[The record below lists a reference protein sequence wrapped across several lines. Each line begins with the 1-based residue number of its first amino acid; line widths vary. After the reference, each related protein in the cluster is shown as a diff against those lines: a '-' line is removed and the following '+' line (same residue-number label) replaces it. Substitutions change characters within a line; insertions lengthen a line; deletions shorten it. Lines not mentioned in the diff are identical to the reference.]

1 MAHFSACE
9 FCEYSPFNDLI
20 LEGIAMSKQAEFGVI
35 WIMTPI
41 FADLAADDLARI
53 SSLCHTQNLGVGE
66 MLFQKGDP
74 GGALFGVRRG
84 QIRIETGA
92 SDGSRLTL
100 NFMGPGDLFGEVAVL
115 DGQSRTADA
124 TAGEPTELFVLRRED
139 FLSHL
144 EREPKGAIKIMQLLC
159 QRIRWQSGPADATAG
174 EPTELFVLRR
184 EDFLSHLER
193 EPKVAIKI
201 MQLLCQRIRWQSER
215 MEESVLQPLPV
226 RLARRLCA
234 LASDFGSE
242 VHISQE
248 QLGVFVGAARESVN
262 RQLQL
267 WRKDGI
273 VDLQRGRI
281 LLQNMTKLTAVA
293 RNE

>member
-1 MAHFSACE
+1 
-9 FCEYSPFNDLI
+9 
-20 LEGIAMSKQAEFGVI
+20 MSKAAEFAVI
-35 WIMTPI
+35 LKMNPM
-41 FADLAADDLARI
+41 FADLDADELQRI
-53 SSLCHTQNLGVGE
+53 SSLCHAKHFGAGE
-66 MLFQKGDP
+66 VLFRKGDP
-74 GGALFGVRRG
+74 GDALFGVRRG

-100 NFMGPGDLFGEVAVL
+100 NLMGPGDLFGEVAVL
-115 DGQSRTADA
+115 DGQNRSADA
-124 TAGEPTELFVLRRED
+124 TAGEPTELFVLGRAD
-139 FLSHL
+139 FLEHL
-144 EREPKGAIKIMQLLC
+144 EREP
-159 QRIRWQSGPADATAG
+159 R
-174 EPTELFVLRR
+174 
-184 EDFLSHLER
+184 
-193 EPKVAIKI
+193 VAIKI
-201 MQLLCQRIRWQSER
+201 IQLLCQRIRWQSER

-234 LASDFGSE
+234 LAAEFGSE

-273 VDLQRGRI
+273 LDLQRGRI
-281 LLQNMTKLTAVA
+281 LLLNMGRLTAVA

>member
-1 MAHFSACE
+1 MTHFDPGEPRVITIFELAPE
-9 FCEYSPFNDLI
+9 N
-20 LEGIAMSKQAEFGVI
+20 IAMSKQAEFAVLLK
-35 WIMTPI
+35 MNPM
-41 FADLAADDLARI
+41 FADLDADELQRI
-53 SSLCHTQNLGVGE
+53 SALCHTQHLSAGE

-74 GGALFGVRRG
+74 GDALFAVRRG
-84 QIRIETGA
+84 QIRIETGT
-92 SDGSRLTL
+92 SDGGRLTL
-100 NFMGPGDLFGEVAVL
+100 NFLGPGDLFGEVAVL

-124 TAGEPTELFVLRRED
+124 AAGEPTELFVLRRED
-139 FLSHL
+139 FIGHL
-144 EREPKGAIKIMQLLC
+144 EREPRVAVKLIMLLC
-159 QRIRWQSGPADATAG
+159 QRIRW
-174 EPTELFVLRR
+174 
-184 EDFLSHLER
+184 
-193 EPKVAIKI
+193 
-201 MQLLCQRIRWQSER
+201 MSER
-215 MEESVLQPLPV
+215 MDESVQQPLPV

-273 VDLQRGRI
+273 LDLQRGRI

>member
-1 MAHFSACE
+1 MATFQTAGRHRWRRVVRARPMAEAYPGIAEQLKGRQNNPNMLQRYVTYDTLPGSQILIRLF
-9 FCEYSPFNDLI
+9 FDI
-20 LEGIAMSKQAEFGVI
+20 LELIAMSKQTEFAVI
-35 WIMTPI
+35 LKMNPM
-41 FADLAADDLARI
+41 FADLGADELQRI
-53 SSLCHTQNLGVGE
+53 SGLCHTQQLALGE

-74 GGALFGVRRG
+74 GNALYGVRRG

-115 DGQSRTADA
+115 DGESRTADA
-124 TAGEPTELFVLRRED
+124 MAGEPSELFVLRRED
-139 FLSHL
+139 FLAHL
-144 EREPKGAIKIMQLLC
+144 EREPRVAVKLIRLLC
-159 QRIRWQSGPADATAG
+159 QRIRW
-174 EPTELFVLRR
+174 
-184 EDFLSHLER
+184 
-193 EPKVAIKI
+193 
-201 MQLLCQRIRWQSER
+201 MSER

-262 RQLQL
+262 RQLQG
-267 WRKDGI
+267 WRREGI
-273 VDLQRGRI
+273 LDLQRGRI
-281 LLQNMTKLTAVA
+281 LLQNINKLTAVA

>member
-1 MAHFSACE
+1 MTSISARP
-9 FCEYSPFNDLI
+9 YRGARPFPQAYPGKGRLLKGAKNIPRVLQSYATYDTLRQHMN
-20 LEGIAMSKQAEFGVI
+20 LRTAYFNALSGEGIAMSKQAEFAVI
-35 WIMTPI
+35 LKMNPM
-41 FADLAADDLARI
+41 FADLGADELQRI

-84 QIRIETGA
+84 Q
-92 SDGSRLTL
+92 
-100 NFMGPGDLFGEVAVL
+100 
-115 DGQSRTADA
+115 
-124 TAGEPTELFVLRRED
+124 PTELFVLRRED
-139 FLSHL
+139 FLAHL
-144 EREPKGAIKIMQLLC
+144 EREPRVAIKLIQLLC
-159 QRIRWQSGPADATAG
+159 QRIRW
-174 EPTELFVLRR
+174 
-184 EDFLSHLER
+184 
-193 EPKVAIKI
+193 
-201 MQLLCQRIRWQSER
+201 MSER

-262 RQLQL
+262 RQLQQ
-267 WRKDGI
+267 WRKEGI
-273 VDLQRGRI
+273 LDLQRGRI

-293 RNE
+293 RNEE